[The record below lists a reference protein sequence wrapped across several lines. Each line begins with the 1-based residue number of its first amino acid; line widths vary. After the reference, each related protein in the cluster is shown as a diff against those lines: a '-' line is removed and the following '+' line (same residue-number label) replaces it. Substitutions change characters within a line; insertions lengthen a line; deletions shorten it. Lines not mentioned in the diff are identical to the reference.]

1 MVTLFGQIVN
11 DPLNGI
17 LEDGGDSLVSQ
28 VLKVFSSTLLIVG
41 TAMGGYIIL
50 RKISQTAHDGVF
62 LDKDQASVWM
72 PIRVLAA
79 FSLLTPLPNGWSLSA
94 LLMLYAAAKVGAGG
108 ANIATDLTV
117 DAFMNGQSF
126 VLQPAALQLSNYHV
140 SFEANLCMFGINAS
154 LDNLNSVGG
163 FSSAG
168 DYINQS
174 GLAGDNGFI
183 LKSRSYTCG
192 GATIAV
198 EEDQSLL
205 AKLGISADVDIN
217 AIREAHATGLNE
229 MQRALRDG
237 AQQL

>member
-1 MVTLFGQIVN
+1 MDAF
-11 DPLNGI
+11 
-17 LEDGGDSLVSQ
+17 
-28 VLKVFSSTLLIVG
+28 
-41 TAMGGYIIL
+41 
-50 RKISQTAHDGVF
+50 
-62 LDKDQASVWM
+62 
-72 PIRVLAA
+72 RVLAA

-94 LLMLYAAAKVGAGG
+94 LLMLYAAAKVGAEL
-108 ANIATDLTV
+108 NIATDLTV

-126 VLQPAALQLSNYHV
+126 VLQPAALNCRIITF

-217 AIREAHATGLNE
+217 AIREAHATALMRCNE
-229 MQRALRDG
+229 LCDG